1 MSDEILKSLARHV
14 KNPCLGHRKV
24 NFALFC
30 SKRCQLIDLG
40 EWAAEEK
47 AIQVIL
53 LILPWIPISVMNGVS
68 NESSAS

>member
-1 MSDEILKSLARHV
+1 MKFLKYPARHV
-14 KNPCLGHRKV
+14 KSPYLGHRKA

-47 AIQVIL
+47 AI
-53 LILPWIPISVMNGVS
+53 
-68 NESSAS
+68 ASDTADFAMVPNLSDEWSIK